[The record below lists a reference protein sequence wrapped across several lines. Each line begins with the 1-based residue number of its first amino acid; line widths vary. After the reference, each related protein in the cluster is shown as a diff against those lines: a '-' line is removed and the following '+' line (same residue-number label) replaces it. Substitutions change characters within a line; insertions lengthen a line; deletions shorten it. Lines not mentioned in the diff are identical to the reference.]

1 MSAGLRA
8 FAEGLRGLAGSGK
21 QFVSEMDTVAKAQDR
36 QARLEYLDQVGKLE
50 AQRVRFAESGT
61 PLDEVMKT
69 SPLAAR
75 MILES
80 AGVDP
85 EASNG
90 YEAWLARKK
99 VKLPDVNDVNAHV
112 SQAQYDQA
120 PIAGE
125 LAGKILSSTTTAP
138 TGGPSIPDVDTG
150 SPWGN
155 SLRDYAKGMT
165 MKPDVAERASAAS
178 AAARME
184 AAAGMGMA
192 DQSELAGKIY
202 NVRASQAAQ
211 KGAENAAVAG
221 KKESFVSG
229 QYSQDMA
236 KKAGETEQEYKERLA
251 KMNNDAEMD
260 RQRSKNATDIA
271 VAGIQ
276 AKTAER
282 RYSAEEIKNSRE
294 NFKAV
299 NARIAAI
306 ERGIDTTFDNFSKAK
321 GPDAKLKALESGGMT
336 REEIEGSGLM
346 KWINSDKVM
355 PDARTFRED
364 ALRALQADSK
374 FYQGQMRGSEDASLP
389 KKVDG
394 SQTPPKSQAN
404 ANRFKLPGAK

>member
-1 MSAGLRA
+1 
-8 FAEGLRGLAGSGK
+8 
-21 QFVSEMDTVAKAQDR
+21 MDTVAKAQDR

-236 KKAGETEQEYKERLA
+236 QKAGETAQEHKVRLEQMQIDAAARLQAGKNKTDIDVANIHA
-251 KMNNDAEMD
+251 KASKDAED
-260 RQRSKNATDIA
+260 RKTREGIVEEARKNFQA
-271 VAGIQ
+271 VNSRISVVEGVIDKTFDDVAK
-276 AKTAER
+276 AKTDEER
-282 RYSAEEIKNSRE
+282 
-294 NFKAV
+294 
-299 NARIAAI
+299 NARLIA
-306 ERGIDTTFDNFSKAK
+306 
-321 GPDAKLKALESGGMT
+321 GGMT
-336 REEIEGSGLM
+336 KEEIDRSGILSWLSKQKARPDGAKYRAAVLKPLHDDAKYYQERMRYDAPSAEGSSGALPNAGSAF
-346 KWINSDKVM
+346 KTEPSGKKPM
-355 PDARTFRED
+355 P
-364 ALRALQADSK
+364 
-374 FYQGQMRGSEDASLP
+374 
-389 KKVDG
+389 
-394 SQTPPKSQAN
+394 N
-404 ANRFKLPGAK
+404 AAAAFK